1 VCAAVAWVAASAS
14 ASAQSSQPS
23 GGPFSGLFR
32 GSPKEQP
39 HSLDVRGSVFAAWDD
54 NLAAQVPGSGG
65 TGGVNDLDPRFL
77 KQGVANG
84 FQGSAVYGFHRT
96 GVKSVFNV
104 NANGSVQEFA
114 SQLGG
119 GVHWFHNYDA
129 SAALTTKLTNK
140 TSLNMATGVG
150 YTPYYQYLPF
160 LRNTTSEESPVGS
173 DYGFAVDSE
182 LVRSTSASAS
192 LANQFS
198 KRSSISAGVDWQL
211 RVIPANDDASADTR
225 DVHVTF
231 NHNVTRKLG
240 FHIGYGIQESRY
252 LRPDAK
258 PVRTNLMDIGLGY
271 ADGLTLSLGRRTT
284 LSLSIG
290 ASLAKNGDPVS
301 VAASGKDTAFVVTGS
316 ATLVRSLSRAWA
328 ASGGYQRGTSYVVG
342 FTQPVMADSVNAGV
356 GGPLATRLQFSAGV
370 GASRGQQLFT
380 DSGGN
385 IISYTASSRLTYGVF
400 THLGLYCQASYYRYS
415 IPPGFINFGF
425 VPDLDRRSVSVGL
438 TTWLGLIKPPRT
450 RRIPP
455 NDQTPTGQL

>member
-1 VCAAVAWVAASAS
+1 VCAAVAWVAASAP
-14 ASAQSSQPS
+14 AFAQSSQPS

-32 GSPKEQP
+32 GSPKDQP
-39 HSLDVRGSVFAAWDD
+39 HSLDVRGSAFAAWDD

-84 FQGSAVYGFHRT
+84 FQASMAYGFHRR

-104 NANGSVQEFA
+104 NANASVQEFA

-119 GVHWFHNYDA
+119 GALWFHNYDA
-129 SAALTTKLTNK
+129 SAALTTKLTTK
-140 TSLNMATGVG
+140 TSLNIATGVG

-160 LRNTTSEESPVGS
+160 LKNTTSEESPVGS

-182 LVRSTSASAS
+182 LVRSTSASAN

-211 RVIPANDDASADTR
+211 RVIPGNEDLSADTR
-225 DVHVTF
+225 DVRVTF
-231 NHNVTRKLG
+231 NHSVTRKLG

-252 LRPDAK
+252 LSRPDAK

-284 LSLSIG
+284 LGMSIG

-301 VAASGKDTAFVVTGS
+301 VAATGKDTAFVVTGS

-328 ASGGYQRGTSYVVG
+328 ASLGYQRGTSYVVG
-342 FTQPVMADSVNAGV
+342 FTTPVMADSVNAGV
-356 GGPLATRLQFSAGV
+356 GGPLTTRLQFSTGA
-370 GASRGQQLFT
+370 GASRGQQLFS
-380 DSGGN
+380 DSGGR
-385 IISYTASSRLTYGVF
+385 IVSYTASSRLTYGVF
-400 THLGLYCQASYYRYS
+400 THLGLYCQASYYRFS
-415 IPPGFINFGF
+415 IPPGFTNFGF

-438 TTWLGLIKPPRT
+438 TTWLALIKPPRT
-450 RRIPP
+450 RRIP
-455 NDQTPTGQL
+455 NDQTTTGQQ